1 VRPLIKPVSY
11 HSAPTGLVEIE
22 NTHNMGGGQV
32 YSQGAVREI
41 CEGAHAR
48 GVPVHMDGARVF
60 NAAVALGI
68 PVREIVAPVDTV
80 MFCLSKGLGAPAGSM
95 VAGPAEV
102 IARGRLYRK
111 RLGGGMRQVGVLA
124 AAGLIALEEMPLR
137 LHEDHANARALAVGM
152 AKIPGVRVD
161 PQTVV
166 TNIVVFDVGESPFTA
181 AELAGRLKARGVLMN
196 PIDERRMRA
205 VTHYDADR
213 EACARALEVLAEVV
227 AT

>member
-1 VRPLIKPVSY
+1 
-11 HSAPTGLVEIE
+11 
-22 NTHNMGGGQV
+22 
-32 YSQGAVREI
+32 
-41 CEGAHAR
+41 
-48 GVPVHMDGARVF
+48 
-60 NAAVALGI
+60 
-68 PVREIVAPVDTV
+68 
-80 MFCLSKGLGAPAGSM
+80 
-95 VAGPAEV
+95 
-102 IARGRLYRK
+102 
-111 RLGGGMRQVGVLA
+111 MRQVGVLA